1 MASSRLLPVAT
12 TTRSSVAVGSPLAL
26 AAGMPVV
33 AGIVV
38 GKEARIAAVVGRSRW
53 VVVGMAEVGLGI
65 LVVVIGK
72 EVVEGVVVR
81 IGRL

>member
-1 MASSRLLPVAT
+1 
-12 TTRSSVAVGSPLAL
+12 
-26 AAGMPVV
+26 MPVV

-38 GKEARIAAVVGRSRW
+38 GKEARIAAVVGKSQW
-53 VVVGMAEVGLGI
+53 VVVGTAEVGLGI
-65 LVVVIGK
+65 LVVVVGR

>member
-1 MASSRLLPVAT
+1 MVSNRLLLVVA

-33 AGIVV
+33 VGIVV
-38 GKEARIAAVVGRSRW
+38 GKEVRIVVVDGESQW
-53 VVVGMAEVGLGI
+53 VVIGMAGLGI
-65 LVVVIGK
+65 LFVVVGK

-81 IGRL
+81 IATL

>member
-1 MASSRLLPVAT
+1 VASNRLLLLVA

-33 AGIVV
+33 VGIVV
-38 GKEARIAAVVGRSRW
+38 GKEVRIVVVDGESQW
-53 VVVGMAEVGLGI
+53 VVIGMAGLGI
-65 LVVVIGK
+65 LFVVVGK

-81 IGRL
+81 IATL

>member
-1 MASSRLLPVAT
+1 VASNRLLLLVA

-38 GKEARIAAVVGRSRW
+38 GKEVRIVVVDGESQW
-53 VVVGMAEVGLGI
+53 VVIGTAEVGLGS
-65 LVVVIGK
+65 LFVVVGK

-81 IGRL
+81 IATL

>member
-1 MASSRLLPVAT
+1 MASNRLLLLVA

-33 AGIVV
+33 VGIVV
-38 GKEARIAAVVGRSRW
+38 GKEVRIVVVDGESQW
-53 VVVGMAEVGLGI
+53 VVIGMAGLGI
-65 LVVVIGK
+65 LFVVVGK

-81 IGRL
+81 IATL